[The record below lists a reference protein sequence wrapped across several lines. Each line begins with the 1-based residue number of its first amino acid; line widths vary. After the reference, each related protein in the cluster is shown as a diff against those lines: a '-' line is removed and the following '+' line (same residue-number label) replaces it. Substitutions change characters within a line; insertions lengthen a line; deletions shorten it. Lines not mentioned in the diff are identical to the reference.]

1 MLKNFEE
8 MAVLVKNNPTKKR
21 VVVVGAHDEHT
32 LEGVSLACRENIVEP
47 VLIGDIR
54 KIRELINIH
63 GYQLG
68 EATLIDSD
76 NDIDAAKTAVGLIRE
91 GEGDFLMKGNMQT
104 ADLLREVVNKQT
116 GLQTGS
122 IMSHVALVEVP
133 GYHKVVVLTDGG
145 MLPHPNLQQ
154 KVKIID
160 NAVSVL
166 TNIGYI
172 QPKVAVLAAAEVV
185 NTKAVES
192 VDGQTLK
199 EMNLAGEIADCIVE
213 GPISYDLAF
222 SNEMAKFKKYNSP
235 VAGDTDIVVVPTMAA
250 GNILGKSWVL
260 TAGGA
265 MAGIVAGA
273 RVPLVVASRGAT
285 ATEKYFSIVMAAA
298 VSR

>member
-21 VVVVGAHDEHT
+21 VIVVGAHDEHT
-32 LEGVSLACRENIVEP
+32 LEGVSLACKENIAEP
-47 VLIGDIR
+47 VLIGDVEKIR
-54 KIRELINIH
+54 KLISLH

-68 EATLIDSD
+68 EAELIESG
-76 NDIDAAKTAVGLIRE
+76 NDVDAARTAVRLIHE
-91 GEGDFLMKGNMQT
+91 GAGDFLMKGNMQT

-116 GLQTGS
+116 GLRTGS

-133 GYHKVVVLTDGG
+133 GYHKVVILTDVG
-145 MLPHPNLQQ
+145 MLPHPDLQQ

-166 TNIGYI
+166 RSMGYS

-185 NTKAVES
+185 NEKAMES
-192 VDGQTLK
+192 VEAKTLK
-199 EMNLAGEIADCIVE
+199 EMNLAGQIADCIVE

-222 SNEMAKFKKYNSP
+222 SKEMAKFKKYSSP
-235 VAGDTDIVVVPTMAA
+235 VAGDADIVVVPNLAA
-250 GNILGKSWVL
+250 GNILGKALVL

-265 MAGIVAGA
+265 MIGIVSGA
-273 RVPLVVASRGAT
+273 KVPLVVASRGAT
-285 ATEKYFSIVMAAA
+285 AAEKYYSIVMAAA
-298 VSR
+298 ISR